1 MMLRGYYIVLRDT
14 LLSGASEKASYRVR
28 LHKGDWLVTDGA
40 VLGRF
45 DKTEELDWVPVD
57 WVRGIPVVLTAVIEA
72 ELATRLLDTTAKRL
86 EVGFHKLVF
95 SEPGE
100 PMPDLPRPPL
110 GQLGQYLRNRRSLV
124 ATYTY
129 DHRS

>member
-1 MMLRGYYIVLRDT
+1 MLHGYYIVLRDT
-14 LLSGASEKASYRVR
+14 LLSAAEASYRVR
-28 LHKGDWLVTDGA
+28 LHKGDWLVTDGE

-45 DKTEELDWVPVD
+45 DKIEELDWLPVD
-57 WVRGIPVVLTAVIEA
+57 WVRGAPVLLTEDIEA
-72 ELATRLLDTTAKRL
+72 ELAPRLLDTTAQKL

-100 PMPDLPRPPL
+100 PMPDMPRPPL
-110 GQLGQYLRNRRSLV
+110 GQLAAYLRGRRSLV

>member
-1 MMLRGYYIVLRDT
+1 MLRGYYLVLRDT
-14 LLSGASEKASYRVR
+14 LLAEAEKSSYRVR
-28 LHKGDWLVTDGA
+28 LHKGDWLVTDGV

-45 DKTEELDWVPVD
+45 DKGEELDWVPVD
-57 WVRGIPVVLTAVIEA
+57 WVRGAPVILTEAIEA
-72 ELATRLLDTTAKRL
+72 ELAPRLLDTTAQKL
-86 EVGFHKLVF
+86 EGGFHKLVF

-100 PMPDLPRPPL
+100 PMPDMPRPPF
-110 GQLGQYLRNRRSLV
+110 GQLASYLRGRRSLV